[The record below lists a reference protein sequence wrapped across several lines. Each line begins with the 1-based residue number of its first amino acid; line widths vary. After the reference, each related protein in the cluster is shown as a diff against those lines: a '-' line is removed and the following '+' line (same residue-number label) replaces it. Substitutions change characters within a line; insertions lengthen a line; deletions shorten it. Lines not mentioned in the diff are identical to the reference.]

1 MLVATAHLSASQWAW
16 AGAEVEGLSSAVSF
30 LRVASGLTH
39 LNPLVCNATLGG
51 GGRGAPSSPSLSW
64 FFIGVTIEAELLAPF
79 CVS

>member
-39 LNPLVCNATLGG
+39 LSPLVYNDTQGG
-51 GGRGAPSSPSLSW
+51 GGRGAPSSHSLS
-64 FFIGVTIEAELLAPF
+64 
-79 CVS
+79 